1 MERLRYDNLGNT
13 IQIHL
18 KDEFYIVCFIS
29 KISNNSYR
37 CDMNIRDKDSG
48 FIMEL
53 DKYFI
58 IASEPQNVKIKITEQ
73 ITRLILEG
81 YFTDDIT
88 NMNNVYD
95 CLYEKYLCKKGI

>member
-1 MERLRYDNLGNT
+1 
-13 IQIHL
+13 
-18 KDEFYIVCFIS
+18 
-29 KISNNSYR
+29 
-37 CDMNIRDKDSG
+37 
-48 FIMEL
+48 MEL